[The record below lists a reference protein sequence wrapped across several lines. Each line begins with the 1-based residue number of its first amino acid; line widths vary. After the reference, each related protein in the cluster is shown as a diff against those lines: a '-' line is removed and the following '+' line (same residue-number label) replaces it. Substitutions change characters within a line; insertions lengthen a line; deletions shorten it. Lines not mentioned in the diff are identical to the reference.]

1 MTGALWLK
9 DTTNYLHWPFSH
21 VFRILQLSSCLA
33 ASTSN
38 SFCHIHLSGRLT
50 LDHDLASVV
59 YAWVCCFSTRL
70 ERCIIPGQQ
79 QRTLQQIPS
88 ANQVTVTTPTISSIS
103 AVTPT
108 RLISEI
114 QGLGT
119 SGSCTEHPGDCVVF
133 CSTHRCQRLCFSL
146 IVRSLWW
153 RKRWSVKLIGHGI
166 FKYWHKTVNFP
177 VKINYHKSPYFLLK
191 HTYNIH
197 SKYIWAYICIYV
209 CVRLKFEDK
218 KASLTLYA
226 FVCPKKMGEELYTGW
241 TLLSHIAQC

>member
-1 MTGALWLK
+1 M
-9 DTTNYLHWPFSH
+9 
-21 VFRILQLSSCLA
+21 ILQLRFCLA

-38 SFCHIHLSGRLT
+38 SFCHLHLSRRLT

-59 YAWVCCFSTRL
+59 YAWVCCFLTRL

-133 CSTHRCQRLCFSL
+133 CSTHRCQRLSYCQIFMVKEKMVCKAHRTGNFHVLVQNCELSSENKLSQISL
-146 IVRSLWW
+146 LPAEV
-153 RKRWSVKLIGHGI
+153 
-166 FKYWHKTVNFP
+166 
-177 VKINYHKSPYFLLK
+177 
-191 HTYNIH
+191 
-197 SKYIWAYICIYV
+197 YI
-209 CVRLKFEDK
+209 
-218 KASLTLYA
+218 
-226 FVCPKKMGEELYTGW
+226 
-241 TLLSHIAQC
+241 